1 MREPPCMRILKRAA
15 LVSLGMLLPLITA
28 AQEPLPDQAAPQAA
42 QTPAEVDRPI
52 PVYPAPLAP
61 RPQVTL
67 SPGDVLDIK
76 FFYVPELNESEAI
89 RPDGKIALQLIGEV
103 DAQGKTP
110 EDLRKL
116 LYSLYTPHLKKPD
129 VTVIVRSFQGQ
140 RVYVG
145 GEVNSPGMLPMPGPI
160 TALEAIMQ
168 AGGFNMRSAEAGNV
182 VIIRHRGGLRYGA
195 SLDLRQAIKGDPSDP
210 FYLEPLDIVF
220 VPRTRIA
227 RVNQWIDQHINQI
240 IPILGLQYTQPL
252 GSGTILIDTTRGRRY
267 P

>member
-1 MREPPCMRILKRAA
+1 MTGIGSSIALKRIAV
-15 LVSLGMLLPLITA
+15 VSVGLLLPLMTA
-28 AQEPLPDQAAPQAA
+28 AQEPLPAPPSTALPQPS
-42 QTPAEVDRPI
+42 TDIDRPI

-61 RPQVTL
+61 RPEVML

-89 RPDGKIALQLIGEV
+89 RPDGKIALQLVGEV

-168 AGGFNMRSAEAGNV
+168 AGGFNMRSAEPGNV
-182 VIIRHRGGLRYGA
+182 VIIRHRSGMRYGA
-195 SLDLRQAIKGDPSDP
+195 SLDLKRAMKGEPADP

-240 IPILGLQYTQPL
+240 IPILGLQYSQPL